1 MCVRMGVVE
10 EEGATDKVREGGG
23 LQEKGAV
30 LWRQT
35 AGKERTG
42 QDREKGGFYQRK
54 ERKLWHELEEQRE
67 RKIEREKQLK
77 YCEQT
82 GIVPPGQIEETRGGS
97 HAEHYGY
104 VSNSTVFI
112 TPSQCTRVQI
122 TTAAH
127 KSFEVM

>member
-10 EEGATDKVREGGG
+10 EERATDKVREGGG

-42 QDREKGGFYQRK
+42 QDRGEGGFYQRK
-54 ERKLWHELEEQRE
+54 ERKLWHEVEEQRE
-67 RKIEREKQLK
+67 RNLEKEKQ
-77 YCEQT
+77 QT
-82 GIVPPGQIEETRGGS
+82 GIVPPGQTGGRREEAAMQSTMGMSATRLYLLHS
-97 HAEHYGY
+97 E
-104 VSNSTVFI
+104 
-112 TPSQCTRVQI
+112 CTRVQI